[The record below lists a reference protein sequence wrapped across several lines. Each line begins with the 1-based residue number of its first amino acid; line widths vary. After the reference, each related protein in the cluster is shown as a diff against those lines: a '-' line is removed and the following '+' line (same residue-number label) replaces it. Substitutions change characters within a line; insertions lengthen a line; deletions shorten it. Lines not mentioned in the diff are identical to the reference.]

1 MASILV
7 VEGSIALRQMVRFT
21 LTRAGHAVTEL
32 PDAQNVLRLTDR
44 RKFDL
49 VFTSVSLP
57 GTNDVDPVQSLR
69 GVPVC
74 RIATP
79 FDSGALLEILDAIL
93 RTRPRRLQLCLV

>member
-1 MASILV
+1 MASILI
-7 VEGSIALRQMVRFT
+7 VEHSITMREMVRFT

-32 PDAQNVLRLTDR
+32 PDAQRVLRLMDR

-49 VFTSVSLP
+49 VFTSVNLP
-57 GTNDVDPVQSLR
+57 GTNDADPVQSLH

-79 FDSGALLEILDAIL
+79 FDSGALLEILDGIL
-93 RTRPRRLQLCLV
+93 RTRPQRLQLCLV